1 MTKVPLVLVSLVVAC
16 GNLDAGD
23 PGTAEH
29 TSDDMVDHLGL
40 TTATRAKAPDS
51 LWKSLGAQ
59 PKSFIVALSTTD
71 KAQWRNDKASLL
83 GIAPTRDSALA
94 RRATDDSASQIE
106 RDWEELPLVQVRA
119 ASVDGARALLA
130 RADVEAAYEIENYEV
145 SDAESFPLI
154 GQPTAASA
162 GYVGAGTSVAVLD
175 TGTDYTRT
183 DFGSCTEPG
192 VPASCRVAYAQ
203 DFATNDNSRDDNGH
217 GTNVAG
223 IVAGTAPGTKI
234 LALDVFNGS
243 GASSTDVLS
252 AINWAIANKQTYNI
266 AALNLSLGGGS
277 AKAPCTNDAIGAGL
291 AQARNA
297 GIAPVVAS
305 GNNGYTDAISSPAC
319 APAAISV
326 GAVYDA
332 NLGGLSYSNCT
343 DAKTASDQIAC
354 FSNSASFLT
363 LLAPGALITAGGYT
377 MAGTS
382 QATPHVAGALAVLR
396 AAFPA
401 ETVDQLVARLT
412 STGKSIKDARN
423 NVTKPRIDLAAAVG
437 ATSVDREAPKG
448 SVTINGGAAVTK
460 SASVSLAITGSDP
473 SGVAKMCVTNAS
485 TCTAYEAFAATKTWT
500 LTAGDGAKTV
510 MVYLRDAAGNTTT
523 ASTSPVATIK
533 LDATAPS
540 NGTVTVT
547 PNNGEL
553 EARWSGFA
561 DAGTGVAS
569 YRLAIVAGAT
579 APANC
584 AGEPIYAGTA
594 SSTTVRGLTNG
605 TTYSLR
611 VCALDGAGNVS
622 TGATAS
628 GAPRAEANPPVGSIK
643 IANGATTTKT
653 RAVSVSLPATDDTK
667 VASMCL
673 SEATTCTSFVA
684 YAATAS
690 FTFPA
695 DGARTL
701 RAWFR
706 DSWGNTSAPVS
717 ASIVVDTVAPT
728 GGVVTAVP
736 SPSKITVSWTPAL
749 DTGSGLAG
757 YKLVGARGT
766 LAPAAGCTTG
776 TELAGGAAMSFA
788 HAVDAKST
796 WSYRLCATDKAGNT
810 SAGTVKTVTAL

>member
-1 MTKVPLVLVSLVVAC
+1 MAKLPLVLVSLVAAC
-16 GNLDAGD
+16 GNLDAT
-23 PGTAEH
+23 PGAEP
-29 TSDDMVDHLGL
+29 TDDGAVDDLGL
-40 TTATRAKAPDS
+40 TSTTRAKAPAS

-59 PKSFIVALSTTD
+59 PRSFIVALATTD
-71 KAQWRNDKASLL
+71 KSQWRSDKASLL
-83 GIAPTRDSALA
+83 GLAPRSETALA
-94 RRATDDSASQIE
+94 RGATDDSASQIE
-106 RDWEELPLVQVRA
+106 QDWQELPLVQVRA
-119 ASVDGARALLA
+119 ASVDHARALLA
-130 RADVEAAYEIENYEV
+130 RADVEAAYEIERYEA

-154 GQPTAASA
+154 GQPTAAAA
-162 GYVGAGTSVAVLD
+162 GNIGTGTSVAVLD

-183 DFGSCTEPG
+183 DFGSCTAPG

-243 GASSTDVLS
+243 GATTTDILS
-252 AINWAIANKQTYNI
+252 AINWAIANKQTYKI

-277 AKAPCTNDAIGAGL
+277 ATAPCTNDAIGAGL

-305 GNNGYTDAISSPAC
+305 GNNGYTNAISAPAC

-332 NLGGLSYSNCT
+332 NLGGLSYSNCS
-343 DAKTASDQIAC
+343 DARTASDQIAC

-363 LLAPGALITAGGYT
+363 LLAPGALITAAGYR

-382 QATPHVAGALAVLR
+382 QATPHVAGAVAVLR
-396 AAFPA
+396 AAFPS
-401 ETVDQLVARLT
+401 ETVEQLVTRLK

-423 NVTKPRIDLAAAVG
+423 NVTAARIDLAAAVG
-437 ATSVDREAPKG
+437 ATATDREPPKG

-460 SASVSLAITGSDP
+460 AAAVSLAITGSDP

-485 TCTAYEAFAATKTWT
+485 TCTAFEAFAATKTWT
-500 LTAGDGAKTV
+500 LAAGDGAKTV
-510 MVYLRDAAGNTTT
+510 MVYLRDGAGNTTT
-523 ASTSPVATIK
+523 ASASPVATIK

-540 NGTVTVT
+540 NGTVTAA
-547 PNNGEL
+547 PNNGAL
-553 EARWSGFA
+553 EARWAGFA

-569 YRLAIVAGAT
+569 YRLVIVAGAT

-584 AGEPIYAGTA
+584 AGQAIYAGTA
-594 SSTTVRGLTNG
+594 MSTTVRGLTNG

-611 VCALDGAGNVS
+611 VCAVDGAGNLS

-628 GAPRAEANPPVGSIK
+628 AAPRAEANPPIGSIK
-643 IANGATTTKT
+643 IANGAATSKT
-653 RAVSVSLPATDDTK
+653 RAVSVSLAATDDTK

-684 YAATAS
+684 YATTAS
-690 FTFPA
+690 ATFTT
-695 DGARTL
+695 DGSRTL

-706 DSWGNTSAPVS
+706 DTWGNTSAPVS
-717 ASIVVDTVAPT
+717 ATILVDTVAPT
-728 GGVVTAVP
+728 GGVVATVP
-736 SPSKITVSWTPAL
+736 AASRITVSWTAAL
-749 DTGSGLAG
+749 DTGSGVAG

-766 LAPAAGCTTG
+766 LAPAAGCATG
-776 TELAGGAAMSFA
+776 TALASGTATSFV
-788 HAVDAKST
+788 HAVDAKAT
-796 WSYRLCATDKAGNT
+796 WSYRLCATDKAGNI
-810 SAGTVKTVTAL
+810 SAGSIKTATAL